1 MDSAAV
7 EEKFGVP
14 PGRIRD
20 YLALAGDSSDN
31 IPGVRGVGPK
41 TAAKW
46 LQEYGSL
53 DGVKQNAEKIRG
65 KAGETLRASFA
76 DVDLSLKL
84 ATIPGMFRW
93 M

>member
-1 MDSAAV
+1 M
-7 EEKFGVP
+7 
-14 PGRIRD
+14 
-20 YLALAGDSSDN
+20 
-31 IPGVRGVGPK
+31 GPK

-84 ATIPGMFRW
+84 ATITPGCSAGCDPRRIASQSA
-93 M
+93 